1 MRAIIAKFIT
11 LNNFKMF
18 PQNIRHF
25 EYLNKQIP
33 HTLHIGDAKSPK
45 FLVLSHETEIN
56 KIILKLNVNIMQHT
70 NAN

>member
-1 MRAIIAKFIT
+1 
-11 LNNFKMF
+11 MF